1 MIHIARSDVVD
12 VRRHPGTARHDE
24 RQEAAVRGGPQPA
37 TATKSNISVDLPRI
51 VRNAA

>member
-1 MIHIARSDVVD
+1 MLSTLAAV
-12 VRRHPGTARHDE
+12 PGTARHDE
-24 RQEAAVRGGPQPA
+24 RQEAKDRQPA